1 MKMQL
6 FNLGETVIDT
16 RTHNTAIVV
25 SIIPQGENSITDI
38 YVLDDDGNLY
48 LSDDT
53 HLIVYD
59 KYYWDDIDTMNIKE
73 VLD

>member
-1 MKMQL
+1 MQL

-16 RTHNTAIVV
+16 RTHNTVIVV
-25 SIIPQGENSITDI
+25 SIIPQGEHSLADI
-38 YVLDDDGNLY
+38 YVLDDEGRFY

-53 HLIVYD
+53 NLVVYD
-59 KYYWDDIDTMNIKE
+59 KYYWDDIDTLKIKE